1 MVVRGPFRTGIGD
14 IAMRILWPGLA
25 LLLLAGCQPPI
36 PDSRVGGVGFESY
49 ADYQARRFAEAEA
62 RIAAPAQVVQAP
74 VQNPVV
80 PFPAPAGAG
89 TATVAGAGYGAPS
102 ASELAQAG
110 IGSAPLAG
118 TAPLPAN
125 IPPANPQVAEGSAY
139 YPPAAAGATDAAAA
153 PASHAGI
160 SDEQDFSA
168 VASRES
174 IESDKAR
181 IAQNRAQYQQ
191 VQPTE
196 LPERTD
202 ASSGAVDLVQYALSA
217 PNRIGEAVYPRSRI
231 ALSNSQKACARY
243 ATPEAAQQAF
253 LKAGGP
259 KRDPKNL
266 DPDGDGFACYWD
278 PTPFQK
284 ARG

>member
-1 MVVRGPFRTGIGD
+1 MVVRGLFRTGIGD
-14 IAMRILWPGLA
+14 IAMRILLPGLA

-49 ADYQARRFAEAEA
+49 ADYQARRFAEAQA
-62 RIAAPAQVVQAP
+62 RIEAPAQVVQAP

-80 PFPAPAGAG
+80 PFPAPVTTG
-89 TATVAGAGYGAPS
+89 TGAPN
-102 ASELAQAG
+102 ATELAQAG

-118 TAPLPAN
+118 GAAQPAPLPAN
-125 IPPANPQVAEGSAY
+125 IPPANAQVAEGTAY
-139 YPPAAAGATDAAAA
+139 YPPEAGADPAALVANT
-153 PASHAGI
+153 GI

-168 VASRES
+168 VASRET

-181 IAQNRAQYQQ
+181 IAQSRAQYQQ

-202 ASSGAVDLVQYALSA
+202 ASSGSVDLVQYALRA
-217 PNRIGEAVYPRSRI
+217 PNRIGEAVYPRSKV

-243 ATPEAAQQAF
+243 DTPEAAQQAF

>member
-1 MVVRGPFRTGIGD
+1 
-14 IAMRILWPGLA
+14 MRLLLPGMA

-49 ADYQARRFAEAEA
+49 SEYQARRYAEAQA
-62 RIAAPAQVVQAP
+62 RISAPTQVVQAP

-80 PFPAPAGAG
+80 PFPAPAMAPGAPV
-89 TATVAGAGYGAPS
+89 TGAPS
-102 ASELAQAG
+102 ATELAQAG

-125 IPPANPQVAEGSAY
+125 IPPANPQVSDGTAY
-139 YPPAAAGATDAAAA
+139 YPPAATDPQAV
-153 PASHAGI
+153 PANHTGI

-168 VASRES
+168 VASRET

-181 IAQNRAQYQQ
+181 IAENRALYQQ

-196 LPERTD
+196 LPERTGE
-202 ASSGAVDLVQYALSA
+202 SSDAVDLVQYALNA
-217 PNRIGEAVYPRSRI
+217 PNRIGEAIYPRSKI
-231 ALSNSQKACARY
+231 ALANSQKACARY
-243 ATPEAAQQAF
+243 NTPEAAQQAF

>member
-1 MVVRGPFRTGIGD
+1 MGPFRTGIGD
-14 IAMRILWPGLA
+14 IAMRILLPGMA

-49 ADYQARRFAEAEA
+49 SQYQARRFAEAEA
-62 RIAAPAQVVQAP
+62 RIAAPTQVVQAP

-80 PFPAPAGAG
+80 PFPTPTGSAAAPAPV
-89 TATVAGAGYGAPS
+89 TGAPS
-102 ASELAQAG
+102 ATELAQAG
-110 IGSAPLAG
+110 IGSAPLAR
-118 TAPLPAN
+118 TVPLPAN
-125 IPPANPQVAEGSAY
+125 IPPANAQVADGTAY
-139 YPPAAAGATDAAAA
+139 YPPATTGAAAA
-153 PASHAGI
+153 PASHASI

-181 IAQNRAQYQQ
+181 IAENRALYQQ

-196 LPERTD
+196 LPERTGE
-202 ASSGAVDLVQYALSA
+202 SSDAVDLVQYALNA
-217 PNRIGEAVYPRSRI
+217 PNRIGEAIYPRSKI
-231 ALSNSQKACARY
+231 ALANSQKACARY

>member
-1 MVVRGPFRTGIGD
+1 
-14 IAMRILWPGLA
+14 MRILLSGLA
-25 LLLLAGCQPPI
+25 LLTLAACQPPV

-49 ADYQARRFAEAEA
+49 SEYQKRRLAEAEA
-62 RIAAPAQVVQAP
+62 QRVAPPPVQVVQTP
-74 VQNPVV
+74 VQNPIV
-80 PFPAPAGAG
+80 PFPQPVTNAS
-89 TATVAGAGYGAPS
+89 GAPT

-110 IGSAPLAG
+110 IGSAPLPS

-125 IPPANPQVAEGSAY
+125 VPPANPEVAEGTAY
-139 YPPAAAGATDAAAA
+139 YPPTATPDPAATINNT
-153 PASHAGI
+153 GI

-168 VASRES
+168 VSSRET

-196 LPERTD
+196 LPQRTD
-202 ASSGAVDLVQYALSA
+202 AANEAVDLVQYALSA
-217 PNRIGEAVYPRSRI
+217 PNRLGEAIYPRSSI

-243 ATPEAAQQAF
+243 DTPEAAQQAF
-253 LKAGGP
+253 LHSGGP

-266 DPDGDGFACYWD
+266 DPDGDGFACFWD

>member
-1 MVVRGPFRTGIGD
+1 
-14 IAMRILWPGLA
+14 MRILLPGLA

-49 ADYQARRFAEAEA
+49 SDYQARRFAEAQA
-62 RIAAPAQVVQAP
+62 RIEAPAQVVQAP

-80 PFPAPAGAG
+80 PFPAPNAAGA
-89 TATVAGAGYGAPS
+89 TTIAGAGYGAPS

-110 IGSAPLAG
+110 IGSSQLAG

-125 IPPANPQVAEGSAY
+125 VPPANPAVADGTAY
-139 YPPAAAGATDAAAA
+139 YPPAATGVADVAVNHT
-153 PASHAGI
+153 GI

-168 VASRES
+168 VASRET

-196 LPERTD
+196 LPERTG

-217 PNRIGEAVYPRSRI
+217 PNRIGEAIYPRSRI
-231 ALSNSQKACARY
+231 ALANSQKACARY
-243 ATPEAAQQAF
+243 NTPEAAQQAF